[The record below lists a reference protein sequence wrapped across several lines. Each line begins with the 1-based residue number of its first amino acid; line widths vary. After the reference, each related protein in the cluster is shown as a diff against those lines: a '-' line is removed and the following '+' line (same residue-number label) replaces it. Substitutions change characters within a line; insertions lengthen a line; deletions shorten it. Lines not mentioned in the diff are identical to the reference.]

1 MRPYC
6 SGRVLVEDT
15 ACQTVFQI
23 LLFGHPE
30 RALMVT
36 TPIKPKFSL
45 NAFSAQYIETFGNAL
60 VHEFV
65 LDYTELIWLFFDPN
79 KERHYQKSYVQIL
92 FRWDGD
98 KFIHFCQVEVPIP
111 QMHHFI
117 EQGEWLG
124 ESVSYQE

>member
-6 SGRVLVEDT
+6 SGRVLVED
-15 ACQTVFQI
+15 TVFQI

-60 VHEFV
+60 LHEFV
-65 LDYTELIWLFFDPN
+65 PDYTELIWLFFDPN

-92 FRWDGD
+92 F
-98 KFIHFCQVEVPIP
+98 H
-111 QMHHFI
+111 
-117 EQGEWLG
+117 WL
-124 ESVSYQE
+124 V

>member
-15 ACQTVFQI
+15 VCQTVFQI

-36 TPIKPKFSL
+36 RPIKPKFSL

-60 VHEFV
+60 VHKFV
-65 LDYTELIWLFFDPN
+65 LDYTELIWLFFD
-79 KERHYQKSYVQIL
+79 QIG
-92 FRWDGD
+92 RA
-98 KFIHFCQVEVPIP
+98 HV
-111 QMHHFI
+111 
-117 EQGEWLG
+117 
-124 ESVSYQE
+124 